1 MPKPRNP
8 ENKGLPQRWR
18 FIHGAYYYAV
28 PKEFKKSWGDK
39 SLFRLGKTLPDAYRT
54 WAERVEIIQSAK
66 DISALLDRYALEVIP
81 YKQPKTRTNN
91 IRELSKIRAVFGEMA
106 LSDIRP
112 QDIYGYMSKRTAKR
126 SAKMEVNLL
135 SHAFT
140 KAVEWGYLDRHPFKG
155 EVRIKE
161 TISKDKRYVE
171 DWEIEAAIALKPRRD
186 KDWITRM
193 MSAYVRL
200 KLVTGLRM
208 TDMLQLRPKDMQE
221 DGLHVTP
228 SKTQN
233 STGKR
238 MIIKSSPTLIAD
250 FQAALDA
257 RPFDISPWVF
267 CNQRGRSYFNPE
279 KGEASGFNSLW
290 QRWMKRVLNE
300 TAVELKFSERDIRAK
315 TSSDIVLL
323 GDASA
328 LLGHADSRV
337 TSKHY
342 RRKPEMVNPLK

>member
-18 FIHGAYYYAV
+18 FTHGAYYYAV
-28 PKEFKKSWGDK
+28 PKEFKASWDNRV
-39 SLFRLGKTLPDAYRT
+39 LFRLGKTKHEAYKT
-54 WAERVEIIQSAK
+54 WAERVQIIENAK

-81 YKQPKTRTNN
+81 YKQPKTRKNN
-91 IRELSKIRAVFGEMA
+91 LRELEKIRAVFGEMF
-106 LSDIRP
+106 LSDIKP
-112 QDIYGYMSKRTAKR
+112 QDVYGYMSKRTAKR
-126 SAKMEVNLL
+126 SAKMEINLL

-161 TISKDKRYVE
+161 VFKRDKRYVE
-171 DWEIEAAIALKPRRD
+171 DWEIEAAIALKPRRE

-200 KLVTGLRM
+200 KLITGLRM
-208 TDMLQLRPKDMQE
+208 TDMLQLKPHNLKD

-238 MIIKSSPTLIAD
+238 MIIKSTP
-250 FQAALDA
+250 ALVDAFESALCA
-257 RPFDISPWVF
+257 RPVHISPWVF
-267 CNQRGRSYFNPE
+267 CTRRGQCYFDE
-279 KGEASGFNSLW
+279 GTGEASGFTSLW
-290 QRWMKRVLNE
+290 QRWMKRLVEE
-300 TAVELKFSERDIRAK
+300 TKLELKFSERDIRAK
-315 TSSDIVLL
+315 TSSDITLL

>member
-28 PKEFKKSWGDK
+28 PEEFKASWDNK
-39 SLFRLGKTLPDAYRT
+39 SLFRLGKTKHEAYKT
-54 WAERVEIIQSAK
+54 WSDRVQIIENAK

-91 IRELSKIRAVFGEMA
+91 IRELGKIRAVFGEMA

-112 QDIYGYMSKRTAKR
+112 QDIYGYMSKRIAKR
-126 SAKMEVNLL
+126 SAKMEINLL

-140 KAVEWGYLDRHPFKG
+140 KAVEWGYVDRHPFKG

-161 TISKDKRYVE
+161 ITKRDKRYVE
-171 DWEIEAAIALKPRRD
+171 DWEIEAAMGLEPRRK

-193 MSAYVRL
+193 MSAYIRL
-200 KLVTGLRM
+200 KLITGLRM
-208 TDMLQLRPKDMQE
+208 TDMLQLKPKDMKE

-238 MIIKSSPTLIAD
+238 MIIKSTPALAGAFD
-250 FQAALDA
+250 AALDA
-257 RPFDISPWVF
+257 RLFDISPWVF
-267 CNQRGRSYFNPE
+267 CTRRGRSYFDE
-279 KGEASGFNSLW
+279 VKGEASGFTSLW
-290 QRWMKRVLNE
+290 QRWMKRVLAE
-300 TAVELKFSERDIRAK
+300 TIVEQKFSERDIRAK
-315 TSSDIVLL
+315 TSSDIIRLD
-323 GDASA
+323 DASA

>member
-28 PKEFKKSWGDK
+28 PEEFKKSWDNK
-39 SLFRLGKTLPDAYRT
+39 SLFRLGKTKHEAYTT
-54 WAERVEIIQSAK
+54 WARRVEIIENAK

-81 YKQPKTRTNN
+81 
-91 IRELSKIRAVFGEMA
+91 SKSSPTQKSNLYAMENVRRVFGH
-106 LSDIRP
+106 LGLNDIRP
-112 QDIYGYMSKRTAKR
+112 KDIYNYVAKRTKKR
-126 SAKMEVNLL
+126 AAEMERALL

-155 EVRIKE
+155 EVRIQESIK
-161 TISKDKRYVE
+161 KDKRYVE

-208 TDMLQLRPKDMQE
+208 TDMLQLKPKDMQE

-238 MIIKSSPTLIAD
+238 MIIKSSPTLLAA

-290 QRWMKRVLNE
+290 QRWMKRVLKE

-328 LLGHADSRV
+328 LLGHSDSRV